1 MYGSNINEI
10 SLKKLQITPMAIL
23 VLPNVLAYGSQNLV
37 SCKYLF
43 PSEEIYMAALSP
55 YLIYTL
61 FKSSV
66 YFLYFSSINFT
77 NSLSFS
83 SS

>member
-10 SLKKLQITPMAIL
+10 NLMKLQITPITTL
-23 VLPNVLAYGSQNLV
+23 VLPDALTYGYQNLV

-43 PSEEIYMAALSP
+43 PIEDISMAALSP

-61 FKSSV
+61 F
-66 YFLYFSSINFT
+66 
-77 NSLSFS
+77 NS
-83 SS
+83 